1 MSIQVDWTD
10 YKSPKNE
17 LDKFN
22 QFVNDVKK
30 GICFQVVT
38 EESGVIPEFSISKK
52 LLPFEYLKDRI
63 IRIFNWEEV
72 ELDEVID
79 YLSSQCSDEEI
90 EYLNRCHKM
99 GSNKNSTKEFFMTC
113 YNRWEKN
120 ENKVIP
126 SN

>member
-1 MSIQVDWTD
+1 MSIHVDWKE
-10 YKSPKNE
+10 YKTPKNE

-38 EESGVIPEFSISKK
+38 EENVDIPQFRISEK

-79 YLSSQCSDEEI
+79 YLSYQVTDEEI
-90 EYLNRCHKM
+90 EYYNRCHKY

-113 YNRWEKN
+113 YNRWGENK
-120 ENKVIP
+120 NKVIP